1 MIKRRKNNM
10 PIGVIIFIVVIL
22 ITSVI
27 FYFAATAAIGR
38 QVLEMYDEIYTC
50 VQEFNEHVK
59 VEDLV
64 SKIDKSANLDL
75 PFELYMEYIQME
87 MFDEYRNMFL
97 SEYKQFQHI
106 AEGNNSISIRTL
118 NNVLNVGINHIY
130 DVYFSDNDLLYRVYT
145 NNVNR
150 NIKDGE
156 DIEEQERENNLLYDD
171 DDSEFIKD
179 EDTELHPREDL
190 GNDIDIPDT
199 YASFDDIEK
208 FDTIEYE

>member
-1 MIKRRKNNM
+1 M

-190 GNDIDIPDT
+190 GNDIDIPET

-208 FDTIEYE
+208 YDTIEYE

>member
-1 MIKRRKNNM
+1 M
-10 PIGVIIFIVVIL
+10 PIGVIIFIVIIL

-38 QVLEMYDEIYTC
+38 QVLEMYDEMYTC

-208 FDTIEYE
+208 YDTIEYE

>member
-1 MIKRRKNNM
+1 M
-10 PIGVIIFIVVIL
+10 PIGVIIFIVIIL

-179 EDTELHPREDL
+179 EETELHPREDL

-208 FDTIEYE
+208 YDTIEYE

>member
-1 MIKRRKNNM
+1 M
-10 PIGVIIFIVVIL
+10 PIGVIIFIVIIL

-38 QVLEMYDEIYTC
+38 QVLELYDEIYTC

-208 FDTIEYE
+208 YDTIEYE

>member
-1 MIKRRKNNM
+1 M
-10 PIGVIIFIVVIL
+10 PIGVIIFIVIIL

-190 GNDIDIPDT
+190 GNDIDIPAT

-208 FDTIEYE
+208 YDTIEYE

>member
-1 MIKRRKNNM
+1 M

-190 GNDIDIPDT
+190 GKDIDIPDT

>member
-1 MIKRRKNNM
+1 M

-22 ITSVI
+22 ITSVV

-106 AEGNNSISIRTL
+106 AECNNSISIRTL

-190 GNDIDIPDT
+190 GKEIDIPDT

>member
-1 MIKRRKNNM
+1 M

-190 GNDIDIPDT
+190 NNNVDIPET

>member
-1 MIKRRKNNM
+1 M

-179 EDTELHPREDL
+179 EETELHPREDL
-190 GNDIDIPDT
+190 GKDIDIPDT

-208 FDTIEYE
+208 YDTIEYE

>member
-1 MIKRRKNNM
+1 M
-10 PIGVIIFIVVIL
+10 PIGVIIFIVVVL

-179 EDTELHPREDL
+179 EDTELHPREDI

-208 FDTIEYE
+208 YDTIEYE

>member
-1 MIKRRKNNM
+1 M
-10 PIGVIIFIVVIL
+10 PIGVIIFIVIVL

-50 VQEFNEHVK
+50 VQEFNERVK

-150 NIKDGE
+150 NIKDGD

-208 FDTIEYE
+208 YDTIEYE

>member
-1 MIKRRKNNM
+1 M

-38 QVLEMYDEIYTC
+38 QVLEMYDEMYTC

-190 GNDIDIPDT
+190 NNNIDIPET

-208 FDTIEYE
+208 YNTVEYEE

>member
-1 MIKRRKNNM
+1 M

-179 EDTELHPREDL
+179 EETELHPREDL
-190 GNDIDIPDT
+190 DNDIDIPDT

-208 FDTIEYE
+208 YDTIEYE

>member
-1 MIKRRKNNM
+1 M
-10 PIGVIIFIVVIL
+10 PIGVIIFIVVVL

-106 AEGNNSISIRTL
+106 VEGNNSISIRTL

-208 FDTIEYE
+208 YDTIEYE

>member
-1 MIKRRKNNM
+1 M
-10 PIGVIIFIVVIL
+10 PIGVMIFIVVVL

-179 EDTELHPREDL
+179 EETELHPREDL
-190 GNDIDIPDT
+190 NNNIDIPET

-208 FDTIEYE
+208 YDTIEYE

>member
-1 MIKRRKNNM
+1 M
-10 PIGVIIFIVVIL
+10 PIGVIIFIVVVL

-38 QVLEMYDEIYTC
+38 QVLEMYDEMYTC

-59 VEDLV
+59 VEELISRV
-64 SKIDKSANLDL
+64 DKSANLDL

-106 AEGNNSISIRTL
+106 AEGNNSISMRTL

-130 DVYFSDNDLLYRVYT
+130 DIYFSDNDLLYRVYT

-179 EDTELHPREDL
+179 EETELHPREDL
-190 GNDIDIPDT
+190 NNNVDIPDT

-208 FDTIEYE
+208 YDTIEYE

>member
-1 MIKRRKNNM
+1 M
-10 PIGVIIFIVVIL
+10 PIGVIIFIVIVL

-27 FYFAATAAIGR
+27 FYFAAIAAIGR
-38 QVLEMYDEIYTC
+38 QVLEMYDEMYEC

-59 VEDLV
+59 VEDLI
-64 SKIDKSANLDL
+64 SRIDKSANLDV

-106 AEGNNSISIRTL
+106 AEGNNSISMRTL

-190 GNDIDIPDT
+190 GNDVDIPET
-199 YASFDDIEK
+199 YATFDDIEK
-208 FDTIEYE
+208 YNTIEYEE

>member
-1 MIKRRKNNM
+1 M

-38 QVLEMYDEIYTC
+38 QVLELYDEIYTC

-75 PFELYMEYIQME
+75 PFELYVEYIQME

-106 AEGNNSISIRTL
+106 AEGNNSISMRTL

-190 GNDIDIPDT
+190 GNDIDIPET

-208 FDTIEYE
+208 YNTVEYEE

>member
-1 MIKRRKNNM
+1 M
-10 PIGVIIFIVVIL
+10 PIGVIIFIVIVL

-179 EDTELHPREDL
+179 EETELHPREDL
-190 GNDIDIPDT
+190 NNNVDIPET

-208 FDTIEYE
+208 YNTVEYEE

>member
-1 MIKRRKNNM
+1 M
-10 PIGVIIFIVVIL
+10 PIGVIIFIVIVL

-64 SKIDKSANLDL
+64 SRIDKSANLDL

-179 EDTELHPREDL
+179 EETELHPREDL
-190 GNDIDIPDT
+190 GNDVDIPDT

-208 FDTIEYE
+208 YDTIEYE

>member
-1 MIKRRKNNM
+1 M
-10 PIGVIIFIVVIL
+10 PIGVIIFIVIVL

-208 FDTIEYE
+208 YDTIEYE

>member
-1 MIKRRKNNM
+1 M
-10 PIGVIIFIVVIL
+10 PIGVIIFIVIIL

-190 GNDIDIPDT
+190 GNDIDIPET

-208 FDTIEYE
+208 YNTIEYE

>member
-1 MIKRRKNNM
+1 M

-118 NNVLNVGINHIY
+118 NNVLNVGINHVY

-190 GNDIDIPDT
+190 GKDIDIPDT

-208 FDTIEYE
+208 YDTIEYE

>member
-1 MIKRRKNNM
+1 M
-10 PIGVIIFIVVIL
+10 PIGVIIFIVIIL

-190 GNDIDIPDT
+190 GNDIDIPET

>member
-1 MIKRRKNNM
+1 MS
-10 PIGVIIFIVVIL
+10 IGVIIFIVVIL

-179 EDTELHPREDL
+179 EETELHPREDL
-190 GNDIDIPDT
+190 GNNIDIPET

-208 FDTIEYE
+208 YNTVEYEE

>member
-1 MIKRRKNNM
+1 M
-10 PIGVIIFIVVIL
+10 PIGVIIFIVIIL

-179 EDTELHPREDL
+179 EETELHPREDL
-190 GNDIDIPDT
+190 GNDVDIPDT

-208 FDTIEYE
+208 YDTIEYE

>member
-1 MIKRRKNNM
+1 M

-64 SKIDKSANLDL
+64 SKIDKSANLDS

-208 FDTIEYE
+208 YDTIEYE

>member
-1 MIKRRKNNM
+1 M
-10 PIGVIIFIVVIL
+10 PIGVIIFVVVIL

-38 QVLEMYDEIYTC
+38 QVLEMYDEIYTR

-179 EDTELHPREDL
+179 EETELHPREDL

>member
-1 MIKRRKNNM
+1 M
-10 PIGVIIFIVVIL
+10 PIGVIIFILVVL

-64 SKIDKSANLDL
+64 SKINKSANLDL

-179 EDTELHPREDL
+179 EETELHPREDL
-190 GNDIDIPDT
+190 GNDVDIPDT

-208 FDTIEYE
+208 YDTIEYE

>member
-1 MIKRRKNNM
+1 M
-10 PIGVIIFIVVIL
+10 PIGVIIFIVFVL

-87 MFDEYRNMFL
+87 MLDEYRNMFL

-190 GNDIDIPDT
+190 GNDIDIPET

-208 FDTIEYE
+208 YDTIEYE

>member
-1 MIKRRKNNM
+1 M

-38 QVLEMYDEIYTC
+38 QVLEMYDEIYIC

-106 AEGNNSISIRTL
+106 SEGNNSISIRTL

-208 FDTIEYE
+208 YDTIEYE

>member
-1 MIKRRKNNM
+1 M

-171 DDSEFIKD
+171 DDGEFIKD

-208 FDTIEYE
+208 YDTIEYE

>member
-1 MIKRRKNNM
+1 
-10 PIGVIIFIVVIL
+10 L

-118 NNVLNVGINHIY
+118 NNVLNIACINRLS
-130 DVYFSDNDLLYRVYT
+130 F
-145 NNVNR
+145 
-150 NIKDGE
+150 NI
-156 DIEEQERENNLLYDD
+156 L
-171 DDSEFIKD
+171 
-179 EDTELHPREDL
+179 
-190 GNDIDIPDT
+190 
-199 YASFDDIEK
+199 A
-208 FDTIEYE
+208 

>member
-1 MIKRRKNNM
+1 MIKRRKNSM

>member
-1 MIKRRKNNM
+1 M
-10 PIGVIIFIVVIL
+10 PIGVIIFIVIIL

-106 AEGNNSISIRTL
+106 ADGNNSISIRTL

-208 FDTIEYE
+208 YDTIEYE

>member
-1 MIKRRKNNM
+1 M
-10 PIGVIIFIVVIL
+10 PIGVIIFIVIVL
-22 ITSVI
+22 ITSVV

-106 AEGNNSISIRTL
+106 AEGDNSISIRTL

-190 GNDIDIPDT
+190 GNDIDIPET

-208 FDTIEYE
+208 YDTIEYE

>member
-10 PIGVIIFIVVIL
+10 PIGVIIFIVIIL

-190 GNDIDIPDT
+190 GNDIDIPET

-208 FDTIEYE
+208 YNTIEYE

>member
-1 MIKRRKNNM
+1 M
-10 PIGVIIFIVVIL
+10 PIGVIIFIVIIL

-190 GNDIDIPDT
+190 GNNIDIPDT

-208 FDTIEYE
+208 YDTIEYE

>member
-1 MIKRRKNNM
+1 M
-10 PIGVIIFIVVIL
+10 PIGVIIFIVIIL

-179 EDTELHPREDL
+179 EETELHPREDL
-190 GNDIDIPDT
+190 NNNVDIPET

-208 FDTIEYE
+208 YNTVEYEE